1 MMELSHYDVKYQKI
15 FPWQRGIKPGIH
27 AFKKK
32 DLNFLLIPA
41 VEFI

>member
-1 MMELSHYDVKYQKI
+1 MTALSHYDVKYQKI
-15 FPWQRGIKPGIH
+15 FPWKRIIKPGIH
-27 AFKKK
+27 ALKKK